1 MILLKFDPLVEDWKI
16 LEKMESHVDNAA
28 APSLAALSERARAGG
43 DRARLG
49 TKLPV
54 RERLEQLLDPGSFAE
69 DGLLAASLEG
79 LPADAVLTGSGT
91 VDGRQVLVVAHD
103 PTVKAGS
110 WGRLSVEKQIRALER
125 AGRDLLPVFY
135 LVDSAGGR
143 LTEQMGFHPGSRG
156 AARIFHLQVSL
167 SGRVPQICCLLGPSA
182 AGGAYMPA
190 FCDWVGMVDGNASM
204 YLASPRVAQKAIG
217 EEVTLEEMGGAR
229 MHTTVSGCGDQLFE
243 SDAEAIGAAR
253 RFFSYLPDSWR
264 QPAPPLPATA
274 PATADWEGVLPPSA
288 RTPYDVREVVERIAD
303 AGSFF
308 EIKAAWAAEMVV
320 GFARIDGAAVGIVAN
335 QPLVRSGAINVDS
348 ADKAAR
354 FISLCDAF
362 NLPLIFLCDTPGFM
376 IGSAVERRGIIRHG
390 AKMVA
395 AMASTSVPRFCVV
408 LRKAFAAGYYA
419 MSCPGFEP
427 RSTIAL
433 EGAKIGAMAGEAAV
447 NAVWANRIEAIEDPV
462 EAQAFVSAR
471 VDEFERE
478 LDATRLA
485 SELLIEAVIEPTE
498 LRRELELRLAA
509 AAGWERPRPERH
521 HGAFPV

>member
-1 MILLKFDPLVEDWKI
+1 MGTSEEQPDRRD
-16 LEKMESHVDNAA
+16 
-28 APSLAALSERARAGG
+28 SLAELSARARAGG
-43 DRARLG
+43 DRSRLG
-49 TKLPV
+49 AKLPV
-54 RERLEQLLDPGSFAE
+54 RQRLELLLDPGSFVE
-69 DGLLAASLEG
+69 DGLLAASREG
-79 LPADAVLTGSGT
+79 LPADAVLTGAGT
-91 VDGRQVLVVAHD
+91 VDGREVLVVAHD

-125 AGRDLLPVFY
+125 ADRDQLPVFY

-143 LTEQMGFHPGSRG
+143 LTDQLGFHPGHRG
-156 AARIFHLQVSL
+156 AARVFHLQVRL
-167 SGRVPQICCLLGPSA
+167 SGRVPQVCCLLGPSA

-217 EEVTLEEMGGAR
+217 EDVTLEEMGGAR
-229 MHTTVSGCGDQLFE
+229 MHTSVSGCGDELFA
-243 SDAEAIGAAR
+243 SDAEAIAAAR
-253 RFFSYLPDSWR
+253 RFFSYLPSAWEQR
-264 QPAPPLPATA
+264 PQAAASAPPLS
-274 PATADWEGVLPPSA
+274 ADWEGVLPASA
-288 RTPYDVREVVERIAD
+288 RTPYDVRTVIERIVD
-303 AGSFF
+303 AESFF
-308 EIKAAWAAEMVV
+308 EIKAAWAGEIVV
-320 GFARIDGAAVGIVAN
+320 GFARLDGAAVGIVAN

-354 FISLCDAF
+354 FIALCDAF

-395 AMASTSVPRFCVV
+395 AMASAEAPRFCVV

-433 EGAKIGAMAGEAAV
+433 EGAQIGAMAGEAAV
-447 NAVWANRIEAIEDPV
+447 NAVWANRIEAIEDPA
-462 EAQAFVSAR
+462 ERLAFIA
-471 VDEFERE
+471 ERAAE
-478 LDATRLA
+478 LDAELEATRLA
-485 SELLIEAVIEPTE
+485 SELLIEAVIEPAE

-509 AAGWERPRPERH
+509 AAGWARRPAGRH
-521 HGAFPV
+521 HGSFPV